1 VLLPLRDSPSQ
12 ATKSPKQ
19 PYQLRTPETLSLSYP
34 RMSRR
39 NNEDAQIRPD
49 NRPSSPSTFS
59 TPGHL
64 RSAQTSLSSVHLP
77 DAIDPSQRQCAK
89 TSYAGAWT
97 EEAGRGNCHRNI
109 LEPHETRYGQNLRSL
124 EERNFDQ
131 ASVRLMLLGQHTPTF
146 QPGTIARMQDQSLG
160 GFSVRSD
167 HIEHCR
173 RAAQHALVGGRCPCD
188 DDWLFYQPCYFCL
201 IRVSC
206 FNGVPSFV
214 LDLVFTRDTLHLSLK
229 LVITPTFR
237 QENQRIT
244 LRTRHAVNDLA
255 LSSRCADEL
264 LVVVQS
270 LCFWLPWVAH
280 RMEDTP
286 FERQIQDVLYE
297 RGSSPGPLRAWKPHE
312 TRPLQTGRTL
322 QCQTDPVQELMESC

>member
-1 VLLPLRDSPSQ
+1 LLPLRDSPSQ

-167 HIEHCR
+167 HI
-173 RAAQHALVGGRCPCD
+173 
-188 DDWLFYQPCYFCL
+188 
-201 IRVSC
+201 
-206 FNGVPSFV
+206 
-214 LDLVFTRDTLHLSLK
+214 
-229 LVITPTFR
+229 
-237 QENQRIT
+237 
-244 LRTRHAVNDLA
+244 
-255 LSSRCADEL
+255 
-264 LVVVQS
+264 
-270 LCFWLPWVAH
+270 
-280 RMEDTP
+280 
-286 FERQIQDVLYE
+286 
-297 RGSSPGPLRAWKPHE
+297 
-312 TRPLQTGRTL
+312 
-322 QCQTDPVQELMESC
+322 